1 MISPMINT
9 GITLTTKALNNP
21 AIAQATR
28 EATRTIA
35 SQVAPAF
42 KGAAKAAKTTVGQIV
57 KRPDPSRIT
66 NASTRV
72 AIKEVKHLALA

>member
-1 MISPMINT
+1 MINT
-9 GITLTTKALNNP
+9 GITLTTNALNNP

-42 KGAAKAAKTTVGQIV
+42 ISTSKAAKSTVGQVI
-57 KRPDPSRIT
+57 KRPDPNRVV
-66 NASTRV
+66 NALTGQGAVR
-72 AIKEVKHLALA
+72 EVRHLAAA